1 MLHRKIMALFAAFV
15 LAATLGVVATSP
27 AKAHFAQA
35 DSAAL
40 CGGGYSL
47 VWSGNND
54 FLALD
59 VRRSGNSWCAVT
71 RKLSSHGTNT
81 WMTARIR
88 PGSATVFNNVDNGS
102 YAHFAGPVYQ
112 GGTTC
117 VDASGASTH
126 NGVTKWLTPD
136 NIGC

>member
-1 MLHRKIMALFAAFV
+1 MKKILGLLLGLALTT
-15 LAATLGVVATSP
+15 LAVVGVQAP
-27 AKAHFAQA
+27 ASAHFSTA

-47 VWSGNND
+47 VWTGNND
-54 FLALD
+54 ALALD
-59 VRRSGNSWCAVT
+59 VRRNGNSWCAVA
-71 RKLSSHGTNT
+71 RKLSAHGTAT
-81 WMTARIR
+81 WMAVKIR
-88 PGSATVFNNVDNGS
+88 PGSATVFNNVDQGN

-117 VDASGASTH
+117 VDVAGASTFGG
-126 NGVTKWLTPD
+126 NTYWLTPD